1 MKGAKDMA
9 QDMQP
14 MPSDTSVLLPVT
26 FDYRGGRGQNTKTT
40 IITTI
45 AIILLTIIF
54 AIGVAK
60 REGIEIYIKPFLV
73 IGIIYI
79 GLFLLRFLVLKERYY
94 SDIYEGMLETDYAL
108 NTTDLW
114 QIFEIQDNYPYICFF
129 KNGMKGL
136 FVKMEKDAITGKSSE
151 AQYDHFEPIS
161 TAYNVA
167 HSANM
172 NIVHIDY
179 MDNVGND
186 PRLARMYAD
195 LSHVDNIDMKD
206 MLIDIYNNLQDEMSG
221 NYSCFDIY
229 LFLTRDKIQSFEY
242 NVKMVAELMLG
253 GNFITY
259 KILNKQEISGVCTA
273 LFNLHDFSVVDACEA
288 VMSNQYSRGI
298 VPIHLK
304 HSDGTIDKINKT
316 QQEKKIEAQ
325 ERVRKQQER
334 EKEIERQKQIAKQKK
349 KGTYKEKEI
358 KDEKLDV
365 FGDDNNSQNFF

>member
-1 MKGAKDMA
+1 
-9 QDMQP
+9 
-14 MPSDTSVLLPVT
+14 
-26 FDYRGGRGQNTKTT
+26 
-40 IITTI
+40 
-45 AIILLTIIF
+45 
-54 AIGVAK
+54 
-60 REGIEIYIKPFLV
+60 
-73 IGIIYI
+73 
-79 GLFLLRFLVLKERYY
+79 
-94 SDIYEGMLETDYAL
+94 
-108 NTTDLW
+108 
-114 QIFEIQDNYPYICFF
+114 
-129 KNGMKGL
+129 
-136 FVKMEKDAITGKSSE
+136 
-151 AQYDHFEPIS
+151 
-161 TAYNVA
+161 
-167 HSANM
+167 M